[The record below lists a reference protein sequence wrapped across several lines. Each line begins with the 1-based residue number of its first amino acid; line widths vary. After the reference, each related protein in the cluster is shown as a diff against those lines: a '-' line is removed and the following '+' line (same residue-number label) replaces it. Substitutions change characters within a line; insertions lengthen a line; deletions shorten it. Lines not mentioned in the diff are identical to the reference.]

1 MSQKDNLTSVTL
13 EYFESQKWHY
23 EVRQNDDT
31 RFIAAFGI
39 NLKGR
44 LSSCR
49 VLTIVDE
56 RDIQCL
62 TVCPIKATED
72 VRPQVAEYLTR
83 ANYGMKI
90 GKFEMDMNDG
100 EVRYQAI
107 LPCSEGVPSIKDVE
121 RIIDMGFL
129 MFQRFGD
136 GLIKNLMGFGNP
148 AEDIKAVQ

>member
-1 MSQKDNLTSVTL
+1 M
-13 EYFESQKWHY
+13 E
-23 EVRQNDDT
+23 
-31 RFIAAFGI
+31 
-39 NLKGR
+39 
-44 LSSCR
+44 
-49 VLTIVDE
+49 E

-62 TVCPIKATED
+62 TICPIKATED
-72 VRPQVAEYLTR
+72 VRLQVAEYLTR

-90 GKFEMDMNDG
+90 GKFELDMNDG
-100 EVRYQAI
+100 EVRYQTI